1 MRILHFYSS
10 KVFAGLERHVEE
22 LSFQQSHNNEVAVV
36 GPSNLKDKFRS
47 NYIVLNTNQWRHSPF
62 IKWDVKKI
70 LESFNPDIVHT
81 HAFKMTSIVAGV
93 NKNFKHV
100 STIHGSKKNIH
111 PFFQSDFIFGVS
123 EKSLGNLSLR
133 NSQVLE
139 NWVDENRFKNFKK
152 SEGEYALYLG
162 RFEAVKNLQRLI
174 KSWQNVKEKLLL
186 VGDGKQK
193 KEIISFV
200 RFNGLENIVS
210 IDESSDNVSK
220 ILEKAKVLIISSDR
234 EGSPKV
240 VYEALYCGVPVLST
254 DCGNLK
260 DLLPSSCVSKIDDSD
275 FKKLLSRWSKDFS
288 LLKNEQR
295 DVFTKIKNEN
305 TLKVKAQEVLEIYKS
320 LLSKASK

>member
-1 MRILHFYSS
+1 MKILHFYSS

-174 KSWQNVKEKLLL
+174 KSWQNIKEKLLL

>member
-22 LSFQQSHNNEVAVV
+22 LSYQQSHNNEVAVV

-62 IKWDVKKI
+62 IKWDVKKV

-81 HAFKMTSIVAGV
+81 HAFKMTSIVGGI

-111 PFFQSDFIFGVS
+111 PFLQSDFIFGVS
-123 EKSLGNLSLR
+123 EKSLENLSLR

-174 KSWQNVKEKLLL
+174 KSWQNIKEKLLL

-275 FKKLLSRWSKDFS
+275 FNKLLSRWSKNFS

>member
-62 IKWDVKKI
+62 IKWDVKKV

-81 HAFKMTSIVAGV
+81 HAFKMTSIVGGI

-111 PFFQSDFIFGVS
+111 PFLQSDFIFGVS
-123 EKSLGNLSLR
+123 EKSLKNLSLR

-174 KSWQNVKEKLLL
+174 KSWQNIKEKLLL

-275 FKKLLSRWSKDFS
+275 FKKLLSRWSKNFS

>member
-22 LSFQQSHNNEVAVV
+22 LSFQQSHNNEVVVV

-111 PFFQSDFIFGVS
+111 PFLQSDFIFGVS
-123 EKSLGNLSLR
+123 EKSLENLSLR

-174 KSWQNVKEKLLL
+174 KSWQNIKEKLLL

-240 VYEALYCGVPVLST
+240 VYEALYCSVPVLST

-288 LLKNEQR
+288 LLKNEQL

-305 TLKVKAQEVLEIYKS
+305 TLKVKAQEVLEIYES
-320 LLSKASK
+320 LFSKASK

>member
-1 MRILHFYSS
+1 MKILHFYSS

-22 LSFQQSHNNEVAVV
+22 LSFQQSQNNEVAVV

-111 PFFQSDFIFGVS
+111 PFLQSDFIFGVS

-174 KSWQNVKEKLLL
+174 KSWQNIKEKLLL

-295 DVFTKIKNEN
+295 DVFTKIKNKN

>member
-1 MRILHFYSS
+1 MKILHFYSS

-111 PFFQSDFIFGVS
+111 PFLQSDFIFGVS
-123 EKSLGNLSLR
+123 EKSLGNHSLP

-174 KSWQNVKEKLLL
+174 KSWQNIKEKLLL

-210 IDESSDNVSK
+210 IYESSDNVSK

>member
-1 MRILHFYSS
+1 MKILHFYSS

-22 LSFQQSHNNEVAVV
+22 LSFQQSQNNEVAVV

-111 PFFQSDFIFGVS
+111 PFLQSDFIFGVS

-174 KSWQNVKEKLLL
+174 KSWQNIKEKLLL

>member
-1 MRILHFYSS
+1 MKILHFYSS

-111 PFFQSDFIFGVS
+111 PFLQSDFIFGVS
-123 EKSLGNLSLR
+123 EKSLGNHSLP

-174 KSWQNVKEKLLL
+174 KSWQNIKEKLLL

-295 DVFTKIKNEN
+295 DVFTKIKNKN

>member
-111 PFFQSDFIFGVS
+111 PFLQSDFIFGVS

-174 KSWQNVKEKLLL
+174 KSWQNIKEKLLL

-254 DCGNLK
+254 DCGNSK

>member
-62 IKWDVKKI
+62 IKWDVKKV

-81 HAFKMTSIVAGV
+81 HAFKMTSIVGGI

-111 PFFQSDFIFGVS
+111 PFLQSDFIFGVS
-123 EKSLGNLSLR
+123 EKSLENLSLR

-174 KSWQNVKEKLLL
+174 KSWQNIKEKLLL

-275 FKKLLSRWSKDFS
+275 FKKLLSRWSKNFS

>member
-62 IKWDVKKI
+62 IKWDVKKV

-81 HAFKMTSIVAGV
+81 HAFKMTSIMAGV

-111 PFFQSDFIFGVS
+111 PFLQSDFIFGVS
-123 EKSLGNLSLR
+123 EKSLGNLSLP

-174 KSWQNVKEKLLL
+174 KSWQNIKEKLLL

-275 FKKLLSRWSKDFS
+275 FKKLLSRWSKNFS

>member
-111 PFFQSDFIFGVS
+111 PFLQSDFIFGVS

-152 SEGEYALYLG
+152 SEGAYALYLG

-174 KSWQNVKEKLLL
+174 KSWQNIKEKLLL

-240 VYEALYCGVPVLST
+240 VYEALYCSVPVLST

-288 LLKNEQR
+288 LLKNEQL

>member
-36 GPSNLKDKFRS
+36 GPSSIKDKFRS

-62 IKWDVKKI
+62 IKWDVKKV

-111 PFFQSDFIFGVS
+111 PFLQSDFIFGVS

-174 KSWQNVKEKLLL
+174 KSWQNIKEKLLL

-288 LLKNEQR
+288 LLENEQR

>member
-62 IKWDVKKI
+62 IKWDVKKV

-111 PFFQSDFIFGVS
+111 PFLQSDFIFGVS

-174 KSWQNVKEKLLL
+174 KSWQNIKEKLLL

-200 RFNGLENIVS
+200 RFYGLENIVS

-275 FKKLLSRWSKDFS
+275 FKKLLSRWSKNFS